1 MNLPNI
7 DAILNGLYYWAPTGI
22 AFFAGITLG
31 INAWSF
37 FRTRKTEEI
46 RLTESILKDLRDF
59 EEKRPILEANAGS
72 RHEWGRQY
80 FNAIEWLSFLINNKY
95 VNDKKLIDYFKHDV
109 KKWHEKWFTND
120 YLEKRLI
127 DGKEYYEEFR
137 KLFKKFKKEENWKD
151 CKCSDC
157 AEEDKPKGFFQKLR
171 RKSRPD
177 P

>member
-1 MNLPNI
+1 MPNL
-7 DAILNGLYYWAPTGI
+7 DVILNGLYYWAPTGI

-31 INAWSF
+31 LNAWHF
-37 FRTRKTEEI
+37 IKTRKTEEI

-59 EEKRPILEANAGS
+59 EEKRPKLEDDPGS

-95 VNDKKLIDYFKHDV
+95 INDKKLIDYFKHDV
-109 KKWHEKWFTND
+109 KAWHEKWFVYD
-120 YLEKRLI
+120 YLQQHLR

-137 KLFKKFKKEENWKD
+137 KLFMRFKKEEKWKD

-157 AEEDKPKGFFQKLR
+157 AEEDKPKGLLRKFR
-171 RKSRPD
+171 RKPKSD